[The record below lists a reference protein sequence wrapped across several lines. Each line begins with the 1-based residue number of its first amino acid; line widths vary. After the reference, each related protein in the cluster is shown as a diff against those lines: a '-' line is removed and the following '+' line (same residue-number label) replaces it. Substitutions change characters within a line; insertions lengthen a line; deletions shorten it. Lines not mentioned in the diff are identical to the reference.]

1 MCNEAQQEHWGPVTR
16 SRVKAQDQ
24 INPIVENVSTHQ
36 DEGIPEEGSPI
47 LVHVETKEGGPVL
60 TNLFQSEVIGEIIK
74 GCVQKYPTSVNV
86 LNEYEVVITMPNEMI
101 ADIVAKDL
109 ESMEQWGGMHSN
121 IHCTIVSKN
130 RFRPML
136 EEKCETSPKV
146 STNVPIDKLVEKM
159 MNNIMTQVDEKIR
172 AISESSLPR
181 VSNQSFATDK
191 VIGNYGAVP
200 MVNSQNSLG
209 GGGTHLVHHSPRI
222 SFFSGEDPPNKNEK
236 TYEQWIFDVRTIR
249 PSYPEGLLKEAIF
262 GSLKGNA
269 ADIA

>member
-1 MCNEAQQEHWGPVTR
+1 MAEEMQQLNEVNESVCNKAQQIRTFGGQQEDRDPFTR
-16 SRVKAQDQ
+16 SKPKAQHQ
-24 INPIVENVSTHQ
+24 INPIWKNVSTHQ

-47 LVHVETKEGGPVL
+47 LVHVKTKEGGPVL

-86 LNEYEVVITMPNEMI
+86 FNEYEVVITMPNEMI

-109 ESMEQWGGMHSN
+109 ESMEQWGSMHSS

-146 STNVPIDKLVEKM
+146 STNVPIDKLVEKI

-181 VSNQSFATDK
+181 VSNQSFAADK

-209 GGGTHLVHHSPRI
+209 GEGPI
-222 SFFSGEDPPNKNEK
+222 WF
-236 TYEQWIFDVRTIR
+236 IA
-249 PSYPEGLLKEAIF
+249 PENFIL
-262 GSLKGNA
+262 
-269 ADIA
+269 

>member
-1 MCNEAQQEHWGPVTR
+1 M
-16 SRVKAQDQ
+16 
-24 INPIVENVSTHQ
+24 
-36 DEGIPEEGSPI
+36 
-47 LVHVETKEGGPVL
+47 L

-74 GCVQKYPTSVNV
+74 GCVEKYPIRVNV

-121 IHCTIVSKN
+121 IHCTNVSMN

-159 MNNIMTQVDEKIR
+159 MNNMMTQVDEKIR
-172 AISESSLPR
+172 AISKSSLPR

-191 VIGNYGAVP
+191 VIGNYGVIP
-200 MVNSQNSLG
+200 MLKSQNSLG
-209 GGGTHLVHHSPRI
+209 VGR
-222 SFFSGEDPPNKNEK
+222 DP
-236 TYEQWIFDVRTIR
+236 
-249 PSYPEGLLKEAIF
+249 F
-262 GSLKGNA
+262 GSLHPQNY
-269 ADIA
+269 IL